1 MDALYIGIY
10 LVLQI
15 LLGVYLTRFIKS
27 ESDFFLGGRNLPT
40 YAIAF
45 SIFATWFGAETC
57 IGSAGAVF
65 QSGLSGSKAEPIGY
79 GLCLLLT
86 AMIIAPRIWNEKYI
100 TMGDF
105 IKDRHSELTEK
116 IFIWIILPSSLIW
129 AAAQIKAFGEVLS
142 VATSFDISTSI
153 NIATIF
159 VILYTLLGGF
169 LGDVI
174 TDVVQGAI
182 LAIGLI
188 VIIYFTLSHP
198 GIELSNIPTEKL
210 NMLTPD
216 KSFLERMDSWLI
228 PIFGSLMSQELI
240 ARVLSAKNATQA
252 TRASYAGTLLYLMI
266 GTIPIILGLVGSQ
279 FDFQLQ
285 EAEQFLP
292 TIAKFVLPKWVYII
306 FAGALI
312 SAILSTIDSI
322 LLAISALVSHNF
334 LVPILKIESPKKKLN
349 LARIV
354 LVVSGIVAYI
364 IAIYGES
371 VYEMVETA
379 SSFGTSGIL
388 IISLAGIFQKEKSPR
403 LASMTLIFGISLSIL
418 LDIILEL
425 PAAFAL
431 NITIV
436 TLFYLIGKKVIALK
450 SSPSV

>member
-1 MDALYIGIY
+1 MDAFYIGLY
-10 LVLQI
+10 LLLQI

-40 YAIAF
+40 FAIAF

-65 QSGLSGSKAEPIGY
+65 KSGLSGSKAEPIGY

-86 AMIIAPRIWNEKYI
+86 AIVIAPKIWNEKYI

-105 IKDRHSELTEK
+105 IKDRHSEMTEK

-142 VATSFDISTSI
+142 VATNFDVSTSI

-182 LAIGLI
+182 LAIGLV
-188 VIIYFTLSHP
+188 VIIYFTLSAP
-198 GIELSNIPTEKL
+198 EIELSKIPSEKL

-216 KSFLERMDSWLI
+216 KTFLERLDSWLI
-228 PIFGSLMSQELI
+228 PILGSLMSQELV
-240 ARVLSAKNATQA
+240 ARVLSAKNAKQA
-252 TRASYAGTLLYLMI
+252 TKGAYAGTAMYLLI

-285 EAEQFLP
+285 ESEQFLP
-292 TIAKFVLPKWVYII
+292 TLAKFVLPKWVYII

-334 LVPILKIESPKKKLN
+334 LVPILKIESPKKKLTM
-349 LARIV
+349 ARIV
-354 LVVSGIVAYI
+354 LVVSALVAYV
-364 IAIYGES
+364 IAIYGDS

-388 IISLAGIFQKEKSPR
+388 VISIAGIFQKTKAPK
-403 LASMTLIFGISLSIL
+403 LASITLLFGISLSVV
-418 LDIILEL
+418 LDLILEL

-431 NITIV
+431 NIFIV
-436 TLFYLIGKKVIALK
+436 TIFYFLSKRFAPKNLIA
-450 SSPSV
+450 